1 MEQPKPKRR
10 EATSPSQTEQLLA
23 TYYSQLLKWGAV
35 LTRGDVAKAQD
46 IVQEFCLYF
55 TLTKPDLSE
64 VANLDGYLYTCLR
77 HIYLSDH
84 SRASREAL
92 RFVNIAD
99 FDSFDFAIS
108 VNQLGDPLQRQNDLR
123 RICSYAVWRKEQS
136 KIASY
141 FILHFFHGY
150 TRREIAELAC
160 LPIAAI
166 YNKLKAARNEV
177 KSHLD
182 KSGKLRII
190 DRDSAPIAPFSW
202 SLLSPIELFKEL
214 RNVILDARAGTCLI
228 EETLLAHYRSIRPN
242 PISCSLL
249 SHIVSCERCLDII
262 GRHFRRPML
271 KDRDPLD
278 GFGSS
283 ADAGNRHAG
292 GPNGQAGIAMLQAVR
307 RRWGRIHEHR
317 PATLSIAVNGKIV
330 ASHDVQSQ
338 HSTLSV
344 RIEHSEREQ
353 FVEVFSEQD
362 VRLALLSVGELP
374 PNGPHVMTQRV
385 TLSDSRWLELNLTFD
400 GLGLNSQ
407 VAYFDPA
414 LAISAVED
422 QAEDLV
428 LELAPP
434 VFAAPVDSINK
445 RLDPRPSW
453 IRVAFIRYLRPL
465 VPSSAPAWALLL
477 VTVVGATGFLTY
489 RHAKAPMTAE
499 EILNQSL
506 KIETASLQR
515 QTEHQ
520 VIQVEEVSADGRI
533 LQRGAVDLWK
543 DGDGGRYVRR
553 LYDSQ
558 HRVIA
563 ARWSNRGHEH
573 SSTLKEGD
581 KSTHQ
586 ANHSVSMAGF
596 WDQDLSANAFKM
608 LGGKESHL
616 VNVEGGYELTTV
628 GPISDRPQLISA
640 ALVLD
645 NNLRPVRQTIRA
657 HVGAEIHE
665 IRFVQT
671 SFERKPSADVPD
683 MVFDPEHVDPQ
694 AIPGRHSSIS
704 PQEIPDL
711 SGNGV
716 KLAQLQIAV
725 LYQLNSLGADIGEP
739 IEVLRTTDAR
749 IRVSGTVANDN
760 QRLKIVSHLETLE
773 DHQLLD
779 LRLLLPRDMRE
790 QAPVS
795 SPLTQEETS
804 VYEIGQGKP
813 IIDATLS
820 KYFQTKGLSGDALNS
835 SVERYSR
842 DVLQHAQRALQNAYA
857 LDRLGRALSVTELK
871 SIGLSSQQQWAEM
884 VNKHASDLKAQLNAL
899 HGQFSAICPQSEGL
913 TDQMRQLIEIENS
926 AQFNSAANQILN
938 QTRQLNGDIGRLFT
952 FNPSGVE
959 QSAPNSLLASS
970 MRTIPLLQAEEIS
983 RFAARLKA
991 SERSTL
997 TGAQRFE
1004 DEGGVSKQQQ

>member
-10 EATSPSQTEQLLA
+10 EATSPSQIEQLLA

-35 LTRGDVAKAQD
+35 LTRGDVAKTQD

-77 HIYLSDH
+77 HIYLSDLA
-84 SRASREAL
+84 RASREAL

-108 VNQLGDPLQRQNDLR
+108 VNQMGDPLQRQNDLR
-123 RICSYAVWRKEQS
+123 RICSYAAWRKEQS

-150 TRREIAELAC
+150 TRREIAALAC

-190 DRDSAPIAPFSW
+190 DRDSAPIAPYSW

-214 RNVILDARAGTCLI
+214 RNVILGARAGTCLI
-228 EETLLAHYRSIRPN
+228 EEALLAHYRSIRPN

-262 GRHFRRPML
+262 DRHFRRPVL
-271 KDRDPLD
+271 KDREPLD

-292 GPNGQAGIAMLQAVR
+292 GPNGQAGIAMLQAVQ

-338 HSTLSV
+338 HSTLLV

-374 PNGPHVMTQRV
+374 PDGPHVITQRV

-414 LAISAVED
+414 LAIGAVED

-428 LELAPP
+428 LELPPP

-445 RLDPRPSW
+445 RLDPKPSR
-453 IRVAFIRYLRPL
+453 IRAALIRYLRPL
-465 VPSSAPAWALLL
+465 VPSFVPAWALLL
-477 VTVVGATGFLTY
+477 VTIVGGTGYLTY
-489 RHAKAPMTAE
+489 RHAKAPVTAE
-499 EILNQSL
+499 EILKRSL
-506 KIETASLQR
+506 KIETASLQG

-553 LYDSQ
+553 LFDSQ

-563 ARWSNRGHEH
+563 ARWSNRGQEH
-573 SSTLKEGD
+573 SSTLKGD
-581 KSTHQ
+581 KNTHQ
-586 ANHSVSMAGF
+586 ANHPVPMAGF

-608 LGGKESHL
+608 LGGKESDL
-616 VNVEGGYELTTV
+616 VSVEEGYELTTV
-628 GPISDRPQLISA
+628 RPVSDRPQLISA
-640 ALVLD
+640 TLVLD
-645 NNLRPVRQTIRA
+645 NNLRPVRQTMRV

-671 SFERKPSADVPD
+671 SFERKPSSAVPD
-683 MVFDPEHVDPQ
+683 MVFDPEYVDSQ

-704 PQEIPDL
+704 PQEVPDP

-716 KLAQLQIAV
+716 KLAQLQIAI

-760 QRLKIVSHLETLE
+760 LRLKIVSHLETLE
-773 DHQLLD
+773 GHQLLD
-779 LRLLLPRDMRE
+779 LRLLSPRDMGT

-795 SPLTQEETS
+795 SPLTPEETS

-813 IIDATLS
+813 IIDAMLN
-820 KYFQTKGLSGDALNS
+820 KYFQTKGLSGDALHS
-835 SVERYSR
+835 SVEGYSR

-871 SIGLSSQQQWAEM
+871 SIGLSSQQQWVEM
-884 VNKHASDLKAQLNAL
+884 ANKHASDLKAQLNAL
-899 HGQFSAICPQSEGL
+899 HGQLSAICPQSEGL
-913 TDQMRQLIEIENS
+913 TDQMSQLIEIENS
-926 AQFNSAANQILN
+926 AQFNSAASQILN
-938 QTRQLNGDIGRLFT
+938 QTQQLNDDIGRLFT
-952 FNPSGVE
+952 FNPSAVE

-970 MRTIPLLQAEEIS
+970 MRTIPLLQAGEIS

-997 TGAQRFE
+997 SGAQRFE
-1004 DEGGVSKQQQ
+1004 DEEGVSKQQQ